1 METVCIKIDIPS
13 DIFKALQET
22 DDEFK
27 KELTLSAAI
36 RLYQQNKLSLS
47 KAAILAGYNRYDFE
61 KILSS
66 DNISISNLT
75 VNDVLGN
82 LKKCK

>member
-1 METVCIKIDIPS
+1 METVCIKIDIPT

-22 DDEFK
+22 EDEFK

-75 VNDVLGN
+75 VSDILGD
-82 LKKCK
+82 LKKM